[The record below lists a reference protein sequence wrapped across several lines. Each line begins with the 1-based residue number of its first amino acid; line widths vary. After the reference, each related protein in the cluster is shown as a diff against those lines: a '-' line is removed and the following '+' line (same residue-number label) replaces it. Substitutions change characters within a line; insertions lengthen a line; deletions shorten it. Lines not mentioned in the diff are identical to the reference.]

1 MNISTKEFFLNKISE
16 ENYNVLKRVKK
27 GVL

>member
-27 GVL
+27 GVF

>member
-1 MNISTKEFFLNKISE
+1 MNISTKQFFLNKISE
-16 ENYNVLKRVKK
+16 EDYNVLKRVKK